1 MRFARMLLPLDV
13 DMDLDTRLSIPPQ
26 VMSRRVGDET
36 VLLDLESGLY
46 FGLDGVGDLVWQ
58 SVSNG
63 GPLGEA
69 VDNIVAEYDVD
80 RAQAEADV
88 LAFAGTLVQRGLLS
102 A

>member
-1 MRFARMLLPLDV
+1 
-13 DMDLDTRLSIPPQ
+13 MDLDTRLSIPPQ

-63 GPLGEA
+63 GRLGEA
-69 VDNIVAEYDVD
+69 VDSIVAEYDVE

-88 LAFAGTLVQRGLLS
+88 IAFAGTLVQRGLLS
-102 A
+102 D